1 MNRLLNRHFIRTISI
16 KAPKLPKGIP
26 PHRMAEIEEEERNE
40 FYKHPDYNVEN
51 QKWTG
56 IREKWTAMEELLES
70 GEGDEYNKRED

>member
-1 MNRLLNRHFIRTISI
+1 MS
-16 KAPKLPKGIP
+16 KGIP

-40 FYKHPDYNVEN
+40 FYKHPDHHKYNCEN
-51 QKWTG
+51 EKWTE